1 MIDGLMTVAEYA
13 KEHNLSKTKV
23 YKMMAGELAGKVE
36 IRKGVKYIRIEEKP
50 EEEEPA
56 REEPPQPVFVEEQQ
70 PTAQQTHNT
79 EEGKEPPAI
88 ETKTASQRIEALEA
102 ELVKAREETAKE
114 RQRNAEL
121 TQEIISL
128 TREVLELTKNAQILT
143 GQAQKQQQQILLL
156 EDGKREK
163 PWYQR
168 LFGRKKNH
176 ADLGL

>member
-23 YKMMAGELAGKVE
+23 YKMIAGELAGKVE

-50 EEEEPA
+50 EKEEPA

>member
-13 KEHNLSKTKV
+13 KEHNLSKAKV
-23 YKMMAGELAGKVE
+23 YKLMAGELAGRVE
-36 IRKGVKYIRIEEKP
+36 THKGVKYIRIEEKP

-79 EEGKEPPAI
+79 EEGEEPPAI

>member
-1 MIDGLMTVAEYA
+1 MNNGLMTVSQYA
-13 KEHNLSKTKV
+13 KKHNISKAKV
-23 YKMMAGELAGKVE
+23 YKLMEGELAGRVE
-36 IRKGVKYIRIEEKP
+36 TRNGIKYIHTEEIQR
-50 EEEEPA
+50 EEEPA
-56 REEPPQPVFVEEQQ
+56 REETPQPVFVEEQQ

-79 EEGKEPPAI
+79 EEGKDPPAI
-88 ETKTASQRIEALEA
+88 GAEIALKRIEALEA

-114 RQRNAEL
+114 RQRNSEL
-121 TQEIISL
+121 TQEIINL

-168 LFGRKKNH
+168 IFGRKK
-176 ADLGL
+176 AGKGLEL

>member
-23 YKMMAGELAGKVE
+23 YKMMAGELAGRVE
-36 IRKGVKYIRIEEKP
+36 TRKGIKYIRIEEIQR
-50 EEEEPA
+50 EEEPA

-88 ETKTASQRIEALEA
+88 DTETASKRIEALEA
-102 ELVKAREETAKE
+102 ELVKARE
-114 RQRNAEL
+114 
-121 TQEIISL
+121 EIISL

-143 GQAQKQQQQILLL
+143 GQAQQQQKQILLL
-156 EDGKREK
+156 EDGKRVK

-168 LFGRKKNH
+168 LFGRKKNP

>member
-13 KEHNLSKTKV
+13 KEHNLSKAKV
-23 YKMMAGELAGKVE
+23 YKLMSGELAGRVE
-36 IRKGVKYIRIEEKP
+36 TRNGIKYIRIEEIQR
-50 EEEEPA
+50 EEEPA

-70 PTAQQTHNT
+70 PTAQQTHNP

-88 ETKTASQRIEALEA
+88 GTETALKRIADLEA
-102 ELVKAREETAKE
+102 ELVKAREETAQE
-114 RQRNAEL
+114 RRRNAEL

-168 LFGRKKNH
+168 IFGRKKNGK
-176 ADLGL
+176 GLEL

>member
-128 TREVLELTKNAQILT
+128 TREVVELKKNAQILT

-156 EDGKREK
+156 EYGKREK
-163 PWYQR
+163 PLYQR

>member
-56 REEPPQPVFVEEQQ
+56 REELPQPVFVEEQQ

>member
-23 YKMMAGELAGKVE
+23 YKMMAGELAERVE
-36 IRKGVKYIRIEEKP
+36 TRKGIKYIRIEEIQR
-50 EEEEPA
+50 EEEPA
-56 REEPPQPVFVEEQQ
+56 REEPPQPVFIEEQQ

-79 EEGKEPPAI
+79 EEGKESPAI
-88 ETKTASQRIEALEA
+88 GTETASKRIEALEA
-102 ELVKAREETAKE
+102 ELVKAREETAQE
-114 RQRNAEL
+114 RQRNVDL
-121 TQEIISL
+121 TQEIINL

-143 GQAQKQQQQILLL
+143 GQAQQQQKQILLL

-168 LFGRKKNH
+168 IFGRKKNP

>member
-121 TQEIISL
+121 TQEIINL

-156 EDGKREK
+156 EDGKKEK

-168 LFGRKKNH
+168 IFGRK
-176 ADLGL
+176 